1 MPGARIPPL
10 LCARC
15 KGYKRL
21 CGLPSCPILSR
32 FRAQVAT
39 LSRLRDGREVEGY
52 TPPSL
57 VVGEE
62 GYPNIPVIFQVPP
75 GERSDSARLYDD
87 PVHWFRRRTNLDRI
101 LELRS
106 KLVGGIERLDATNPW
121 VLYDKEIG
129 LAAVSLKPVDSEV
142 RLARPPVPRLVFDGL
157 TAPRGPSAPAREIR
171 VAGNPSLHPKLE
183 KLIFDD
189 ALAEDALWEAY
200 RAGVDYYTL
209 IRAFSAGF
217 LGRLRNRRLVPTR
230 WAITAVDSIISR
242 RLRSRV
248 AVEGREPD
256 RVELY
261 KGYYLGNRF
270 LILVA
275 PGPMRIEMIELW
287 HPLTPWVPRG
297 SSTVAIRVW
306 EKPDGSPSVMDGG
319 FMAARIAVL
328 EALAEKRIKGYVL
341 VIREIL
347 PEYYAPVGNWHIRE
361 TVRSTLCSKPLGVF
375 EEAAD
380 ALKELV
386 KHVEAKEA
394 LRPKLGFVEKIFSQ
408 KRLDAWLKR

>member
-1 MPGARIPPL
+1 LPGARIPPS

-21 CGLPSCPILSR
+21 CGLPQCPILSR
-32 FRAQVAT
+32 FRAQVHT
-39 LSRLRDGREVEGY
+39 VSRLHGGREVEGD

-62 GYPNIPVIFQVPP
+62 GYPKVSVIFQVPP
-75 GERSDSARLYDD
+75 EERGEAARLHDD
-87 PVHWFRRRTNLDRI
+87 PISWFSRRVKLDTI

-106 KLVGGIERLDATNPW
+106 RLVGGVERVDVRSPW
-121 VLYDKEIG
+121 VLYDREVG

-142 RLARPPVPRLVFDGL
+142 RLAKTPVPRLVFDGL

-171 VAGNPSLHPKLE
+171 VVGSPSLHPKLE

-189 ALAEDALWEAY
+189 ALAEDAVWEAY
-200 RAGVDYYTL
+200 RAGVDYYTI

-248 AVEGREPD
+248 LGDGREPD
-256 RVELY
+256 KVEVY

-270 LILVA
+270 LVILS
-275 PGPMRIEMIELW
+275 PGPARIEMIELW

-306 EKPDGSPSVMDGG
+306 ERPDGNPSVMDGG
-319 FMAARIAVL
+319 FMAARLAVL
-328 EALAEKRIKGYVL
+328 EALAERRVRGYVI
-341 VIREIL
+341 VVREVL

-361 TVRSTLCSKPLGVF
+361 TVRETLHSKPIGVYDTL
-375 EEAAD
+375 EEA
-380 ALKELV
+380 LQEVLRHV
-386 KHVEAKEA
+386 KAREA
-394 LRPKLGFVEKIFSQ
+394 LAEKLGSVRRAASQ
-408 KRLDAWLKR
+408 RRLDEWLKR